1 VVSLLLGD
9 LAEQLATDNINPLTP
24 DRTLGIGH
32 ITYFLS
38 LRDGCHKARPLFRD
52 ISTLNS

>member
-1 VVSLLLGD
+1 MVSLLLGD